1 MAVDEKNMMEL
12 TLYDPETGI
21 TAFIVVHRL
30 IGGVCGGG
38 VRMSPNVTINEVA
51 QLARTMT
58 YKFAAVGVQVGGAK
72 SGIIYDPRSPK
83 KKEADA
89 VFGKLAMPLLST
101 VYTIGED
108 MGTSADDVTIINDA
122 AGVNPIEMA
131 KKKAKE
137 RGITLNLPEN
147 VEFSKLGGESFEEII
162 TGYGIAEA
170 ADEAVGLLSLS
181 LSDATVAVQGFGTV
195 GSITAR
201 NLARRGAKVIA
212 VADIEGTIISQDG
225 LDVEKLIAA
234 KDQHGTID
242 RKKLD
247 FPFKKGSGDGWL
259 TAGAQIVVPAAV
271 AGAINE
277 KNVKTITAKLILE
290 GANIPIT
297 PKAQETLTKKGT
309 PIIPDFIANAGAAA
323 GFGLVLTGQCPVEK
337 VFEEFSKRIRDGVR
351 YCVEESRKA
360 KITTRQAAV
369 NLANKNLEAW
379 GVK

>member
-1 MAVDEKNMMEL
+1 MAVDEKNMMEV
-12 TLYDPETGI
+12 TLHDPETGI
-21 TAFIVVHRL
+21 KAFIVVHRL
-30 IGGVCGGG
+30 VGGICGGG
-38 VRMSPNVTINEVA
+38 VRMSSNVTCAEVA

-58 YKFAAVGVQVGGAK
+58 YKFAAMGVQVGGAK
-72 SGIIYDPRSPK
+72 SGIVYDPRSPG

-89 VFGKLAMPLLST
+89 VFGRMAMPLLST
-101 VYTIGED
+101 VYMIGED
-108 MGTSADDVTIINDA
+108 MGTNAEDVSIIYNT
-122 AGVNPIEMA
+122 AGVDPIEMA
-131 KKKAKE
+131 RKKAKE

-147 VEFSKLGGESFEEII
+147 VELSKLGGESFEEII

-170 ADEAVGLLSLS
+170 ADEAAHLLSLE
-181 LSDATVAVQGFGTV
+181 LTGATVAVQGFGTV

-201 NLARRGAKVIA
+201 NLARRGARVIA
-212 VADIEGTIISQDG
+212 VTDIEGTISNNDG

-242 RKKLD
+242 RSKLD
-247 FPFKKGSGDGWL
+247 FPFTKGGGEGWL

-277 KNVKTITAKLILE
+277 KNVKTVTAKLILE

-297 PKAQETLTKKGT
+297 PGAQEVLTKKGT

-337 VFEEFSKRIRDGVR
+337 VFEEFSRRIRDGVR
-351 YCVEESRKA
+351 YSVLESK
-360 KITTRQAAV
+360 KSSITTRQAAV

-379 GVK
+379 GIK

>member
-1 MAVDEKNMMEL
+1 MAVDEKNMMEV
-12 TLYDPETGI
+12 TLHDPETGI
-21 TAFIVVHRL
+21 KAFIVVHRL
-30 IGGVCGGG
+30 IGGICGGG
-38 VRMSPNVTINEVA
+38 VRMSSNVTLAEVA
-51 QLARTMT
+51 HLARTMT
-58 YKFAAVGVQVGGAK
+58 YKFAAMGVQVGGAK
-72 SGIIYDPRSPK
+72 SGIVYDPRSPG

-89 VFGKLAMPLLST
+89 VFGRMAMPLLST
-101 VYTIGED
+101 VYMIGED
-108 MGTSADDVTIINDA
+108 MGTNAEDVSIIYNA

-131 KKKAKE
+131 KKKTKE

-147 VEFSKLGGESFEEII
+147 VELSKLGGESFEEII

-170 ADEAVGLLSLS
+170 ADEAAHLLSLD
-181 LSDATVAVQGFGTV
+181 LAGATVAVQGFGTV

-201 NLARRGAKVIA
+201 NLARRGARVIA
-212 VADIEGTIISQDG
+212 VTDIEGTISDNDG

-242 RKKLD
+242 RSKLD
-247 FPFKKGSGDGWL
+247 FPFTKGGGEGWL
-259 TAGAQIVVPAAV
+259 TAGAQIIVPAAV

-277 KNVKTITAKLILE
+277 KNVKTVTAKLILE

-297 PKAQETLTKKGT
+297 PGAQEVLTKKGT

-351 YCVEESRKA
+351 YTIEESRKK

-369 NLANKNLEAW
+369 SLANKNLEAW

>member
-1 MAVDEKNMMEL
+1 MAVDEKNMLEV
-12 TLYDPETGI
+12 TLYDPETG
-21 TAFIVVHRL
+21 TKAFVVVHRL

-38 VRMSPNVTINEVA
+38 VRMSPNVTLGEVA

-58 YKFAAVGVQVGGAK
+58 YKFSAMGVQVGGAK
-72 SGIIYDPRSPK
+72 SGIIFDPRSPK

-89 VFGKLAMPLLST
+89 AFGRMAMPLLST

-108 MGTSADDVTIINDA
+108 MGTSADDVTIINTA
-122 AGVNPIEMA
+122 AGVDPIEMA
-131 KKKAKE
+131 KRKAE
-137 RGITLNLPEN
+137 QRGVKLNLPEN

-170 ADEAVGLLSLS
+170 ADEAVRLLALELS
-181 LSDATVAVQGFGTV
+181 GATVAVQGFGTV

-212 VADIEGTIISQDG
+212 VTDIEGTIINKDG

-242 RKKLD
+242 RAKLD
-247 FPFKKGSGDGWL
+247 FPFKKDDRDGWL
-259 TAGAQIVVPAAV
+259 KADAQIIVPAAV
-271 AGAINE
+271 AGSINE
-277 KNVKTITAKLILE
+277 KNVKKVTAKLILE

-297 PKAQETLTKKGT
+297 PKAQEVLTKKGT

-351 YCVEESRKA
+351 YCVEESKRR
-360 KITTRQAAV
+360 KITTRQAAIE
-369 NLANKNLEAW
+369 LANKNLEKW

>member
-1 MAVDEKNMMEL
+1 MAVDEKNMMEV

-21 TAFIVVHRL
+21 KAFIVVHRL
-30 IGGVCGGG
+30 IGGICGGG
-38 VRMSPNVTINEVA
+38 VRMSPNVTLTEVA

-58 YKFAAVGVQVGGAK
+58 YKFAAMGVQVGGAK
-72 SGIIYDPRSPK
+72 SGIVYDPRSPN

-89 VFGKLAMPLLST
+89 AFGRLAMPLLST
-101 VYTIGED
+101 VYMIGED
-108 MGTSADDVTIINDA
+108 MGTNAEDVSIIYNT

-131 KKKAKE
+131 KKKTKE

-170 ADEAVGLLSLS
+170 ADEAVRLLSLD
-181 LSDATVAVQGFGTV
+181 LAGATVAIQGFGTV

-201 NLARRGAKVIA
+201 NLARRGARVIA
-212 VADIEGTIISQDG
+212 VTDIEGTISNDDG

-234 KDQHGTID
+234 KDRHGTIG
-242 RKKLD
+242 RSKLD
-247 FPFKKGSGDGWL
+247 FPFTKGGGEGWL

-277 KNVKTITAKLILE
+277 KNVKTVTAKLILE

-297 PKAQETLTKKGT
+297 PGAQEVLTRKGT

-337 VFEEFSKRIRDGVR
+337 VFEEFSRRIRDGVR
-351 YCVEESRKA
+351 YAVLESK
-360 KITTRQAAV
+360 KSSITTRQAAV

>member
-1 MAVDEKNMMEL
+1 MAVDEKNMMEV
-12 TLYDPETGI
+12 TLHDPETGI
-21 TAFIVVHRL
+21 KAFIVVHRL
-30 IGGVCGGG
+30 IGGICGGG
-38 VRMSPNVTINEVA
+38 VRMSSNVTLAEVA

-58 YKFAAVGVQVGGAK
+58 YKFAAMGVQVGGAK
-72 SGIIYDPRSPK
+72 SGIVYDPRSPN

-89 VFGKLAMPLLST
+89 AFGRMAMPLLST
-101 VYTIGED
+101 VYMIGED
-108 MGTSADDVTIINDA
+108 MGTNADDVSIIYNV

-131 KKKAKE
+131 RKKAKE

-147 VEFSKLGGESFEEII
+147 VELSKLGGESFEEII

-170 ADEAVGLLSLS
+170 ADEAAHLLSLD
-181 LSDATVAVQGFGTV
+181 LAGATVAVQGFGTV

-201 NLARRGAKVIA
+201 NLARRGARVIA
-212 VADIEGTIISQDG
+212 VTDIEGTISNNDG

-242 RKKLD
+242 RSKLD
-247 FPFKKGSGDGWL
+247 FPFTKGGGEGWL

-277 KNVKTITAKLILE
+277 KNVKTVTAKLILE

-297 PKAQETLTKKGT
+297 PGAQEVLTRKGT

-337 VFEEFSKRIRDGVR
+337 VFEEFSRRIRDGVR
-351 YCVEESRKA
+351 YSVLESKKNA
-360 KITTRQAAV
+360 ITTRQAP
-369 NLANKNLEAW
+369 LTWRTRTSRRGE
-379 GVK
+379 

>member
-1 MAVDEKNMMEL
+1 MAVDEKNTMEL
-12 TLYDPETGI
+12 TLYDPNTG
-21 TAFIVVHRL
+21 TRAFIVVHRL
-30 IGGVCGGG
+30 IGGICGGG
-38 VRMSPNVTINEVA
+38 VRMSPGVSLDEVA

-58 YKFAAVGVQVGGAK
+58 YKFAAMGVQVGGAK
-72 SGIIYDPRSPK
+72 SGIVYDPRSPR
-83 KKEADA
+83 KKEADVA
-89 VFGKLAMPLLST
+89 FGRMAAPLLST
-101 VYTIGED
+101 IYTIGED
-108 MGTSADDVTIINDA
+108 MGTSAEDVSIIYGT

-170 ADEAVGLLSLS
+170 ADEAARLLSLD
-181 LSDATVAVQGFGTV
+181 LADATVAVQGFGTV

-201 NLARRGAKVIA
+201 NLARRGARVIA
-212 VADIEGTIISQDG
+212 VTDIEGTIINDDG
-225 LDVEKLIAA
+225 MDVEKLIAA

-242 RKKLD
+242 RGKLA
-247 FPFKKGSGDGWL
+247 FPFKKGDRDAWL
-259 TAGAQIVVPAAV
+259 TAGAQIIVPAAV

-277 KNVKTITAKLILE
+277 KNVKKVTAKLILE

-297 PKAQETLTKKGT
+297 PKAQEVLTRKGT

-351 YCVEESRKA
+351 YTVEESRKN

>member
-1 MAVDEKNMMEL
+1 MAVNEKNMYEV
-12 TLYDPETGI
+12 TLYDPETGLK
-21 TAFIVVHRL
+21 AYIVVHRL

-38 VRMSPNVTINEVA
+38 VRMSPTVTIDEVA

-58 YKFAAVGVQVGGAK
+58 YKFAAMGVQVGGAK
-72 SGIIYDPRSPK
+72 SGIVYDPRSPK
-83 KKEADA
+83 KNEADA
-89 VFGKLAMPLLST
+89 SFGRLAMPLLST

-108 MGTSADDVTIINDA
+108 MGTNAEDVTIINGA

-131 KKKAKE
+131 KKKAKD
-137 RGITLNLPEN
+137 RGVTLNLPEN
-147 VEFSKLGGESFEEII
+147 VELSKLGGESFEEII

-170 ADEAVGLLSLS
+170 ADEATALLKIDLKS
-181 LSDATVAVQGFGTV
+181 ATVAVQGFGTV

-212 VADIEGTIISQDG
+212 VTDIEGTIVNKDG
-225 LDVEKLIAA
+225 LDVEKLITA
-234 KDQHGTID
+234 KDVHGTID

-247 FPFKKGSGDGWL
+247 FAFKKDDGEGWL
-259 TAGAQIVVPAAV
+259 KAGADIIVPAAI

-277 KNVKTITAKLILE
+277 NNVKTVGAKLILE

-337 VFEEFSKRIRDGVR
+337 VFEEFSKRIRSGVR
-351 YCVEESRKA
+351 YCIEESQRS
-360 KITTRQAAV
+360 KITTRQAAI
-369 NLANKNLEAW
+369 NLANKNLDAW

>member
-1 MAVDEKNMMEL
+1 MAVDEKNWLEVN
-12 TLYDPETGI
+12 LYDPETG
-21 TAFIVVHRL
+21 TRAFVVVHRL
-30 IGGVCGGG
+30 IGGICGGG
-38 VRMSPNVTINEVA
+38 VRMSPNVTLNEVA

-58 YKFAAVGVQVGGAK
+58 YKFAAMGVQVGGAK
-72 SGIIYDPRSPK
+72 SGIVFDPRSPK

-89 VFGKLAMPLLST
+89 AFGTMAMPLLST

-108 MGTSADDVTIINDA
+108 MGTNADDVTIINNA

-137 RGITLNLPEN
+137 RGIELNLPEN

-170 ADEAVGLLSLS
+170 ADEAVGLLSLQ
-181 LSDATVAVQGFGTV
+181 LSGATVAVQGFGTV

-212 VADIEGTIISQDG
+212 VADIEGTIINKDG

-242 RKKLD
+242 RSKLD
-247 FPFKKGSGDGWL
+247 FPFKKDDREGWL
-259 TAGAQIVVPAAV
+259 KVDAQIIVPAAV
-271 AGAINE
+271 AGSINE
-277 KNVKTITAKLILE
+277 NNVKSVTAQLILE

-297 PKAQETLTKKGT
+297 PAAQGVLTAKGT

-351 YCVEESRKA
+351 YSVLESK
-360 KITTRQAAV
+360 KSGITTRQAAI

>member
-1 MAVDEKNMMEL
+1 MPVDEKNMLEV
-12 TLYDPETGI
+12 TLYDPETG
-21 TAFIVVHRL
+21 TRAFVVVHRL
-30 IGGVCGGG
+30 IEGICGGG
-38 VRMSPNVTINEVA
+38 VRMSPNVTIAEVA

-58 YKFAAVGVQVGGAK
+58 YKFAAMGVQVGGAK
-72 SGIIYDPRSPK
+72 SGIVYDPRSPK
-83 KKEADA
+83 KKEAA
-89 VFGKLAMPLLST
+89 AAFGRLAMPLLST

-108 MGTSADDVTIINDA
+108 MGTSAEDVTVINNA

-170 ADEAVGLLSLS
+170 ADEAVRLLSLD
-181 LSDATVAVQGFGTV
+181 LAGATVSIQGFGTV

-201 NLARRGAKVIA
+201 NLARRGARVIA
-212 VADIEGTIISQDG
+212 VTDIEGTIVNADG

-234 KDQHGTID
+234 KDEYGTID

-247 FPFKKGSGDGWL
+247 FPFKKDDRDGWL
-259 TAGAQIVVPAAV
+259 KVGAQILVPAAI
-271 AGAINE
+271 AGSINE
-277 KNVKTITAKLILE
+277 KNVKQVTAKLILE
-290 GANIPIT
+290 GANIPTT
-297 PKAQETLTKKGT
+297 PRAEEILAEKGT
-309 PIIPDFIANAGAAA
+309 PIIPDFIANAGAAS

>member
-1 MAVDEKNMMEL
+1 MAVDEKNMMEV
-12 TLYDPETGI
+12 TLHDPETGI
-21 TAFIVVHRL
+21 KAFIVVHRL
-30 IGGVCGGG
+30 IGGICGGG
-38 VRMSPNVTINEVA
+38 VRMSSNVTLAEVA

-58 YKFAAVGVQVGGAK
+58 YKFAAMGVQVGGAK
-72 SGIIYDPRSPK
+72 SGIVYDPRSPN

-89 VFGKLAMPLLST
+89 AFGRMGMPLLST
-101 VYTIGED
+101 VYMIGED
-108 MGTSADDVTIINDA
+108 MGTNAEDVSIIYNA

-131 KKKAKE
+131 RKKTKE

-147 VEFSKLGGESFEEII
+147 VELSKLGGESFEEII

-170 ADEAVGLLSLS
+170 ADEAAHLLSLD
-181 LSDATVAVQGFGTV
+181 LAGATVAVQGFGTV

-201 NLARRGAKVIA
+201 NLARRGARVIA
-212 VADIEGTIISQDG
+212 VTDIEGTISNNDG

-242 RKKLD
+242 RSKLD
-247 FPFKKGSGDGWL
+247 FPFTKGGGEGWL

-277 KNVKTITAKLILE
+277 KNVKTVTAKLILE

-297 PKAQETLTKKGT
+297 PGAQEVLTKKGT

-337 VFEEFSKRIRDGVR
+337 VFEEFSRRIRDGVR
-351 YCVEESRKA
+351 YSVLESKKNA
-360 KITTRQAAV
+360 ITTRQAAV